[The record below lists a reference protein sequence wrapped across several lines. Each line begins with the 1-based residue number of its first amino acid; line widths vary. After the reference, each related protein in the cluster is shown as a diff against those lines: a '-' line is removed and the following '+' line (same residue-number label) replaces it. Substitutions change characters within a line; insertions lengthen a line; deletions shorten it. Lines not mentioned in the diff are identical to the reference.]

1 MEHTDNGMQSTETIK
16 PDYRCSK
23 QKIFTMTDVSKRKTK
38 IVCTIG

>member
-1 MEHTDNGMQSTETIK
+1 MEHLQNGTQSSETIK

-23 QKIFTMTDVSKRKTK
+23 EKIFTMTDVSKRKTK

>member
-1 MEHTDNGMQSTETIK
+1 MEHTHNGIQGLETIK

-23 QKIFTMTDVSKRKTK
+23 EKIFTKTDVSKRKTK